1 MTPDVAT
8 GPRTATVTTVE
19 SERKTSTRAVELPP
33 YEREYYD
40 DVAFMTCMILVLMGN
55 YRGSGHFG
63 GPTAYTPY
71 NVALHLGGT
80 ELGGLSYDIREPKHP
95 YTDKF
100 MLAGGHCIPTCY
112 ALWIVLYEAMA
123 RRHAATGDHRFA
135 VDPGVA
141 MLGVDAIG
149 FRRSHGAMDE
159 ILQKN
164 DLADHPLFAQAVGR
178 GIRPL
183 MGHAE
188 STDVTNDVNGGP
200 SGIGISTAAG
210 SAMFWDFAGAP
221 KSLKVFDLEG

>member
-19 SERKTSTRAVELPP
+19 SERKTSSHAVELPS

-123 RRHAATGDHRFA
+123 RRHAATGDDRFA
-135 VDPGVA
+135 VAWRLAQG
-141 MLGVDAIG
+141 LLYGG
-149 FRRSHGAMDE
+149 FQSGRVYRDRVRGQGGGLRRM
-159 ILQKN
+159 
-164 DLADHPLFAQAVGR
+164 
-178 GIRPL
+178 
-183 MGHAE
+183 
-188 STDVTNDVNGGP
+188 
-200 SGIGISTAAG
+200 AAR
-210 SAMFWDFAGAP
+210 AARRC
-221 KSLKVFDLEG
+221 